1 MLVNWRPQASE
12 AFLDILGYIEERNPI
27 AAADLQ
33 SAIET
38 AVDGLPAFPFTGRR
52 GREEGT
58 RELVVTANYIVV
70 YQVNDKIDVIDVL
83 HARQQY
89 PRITT

>member
-1 MLVNWRPQASE
+1 MLVNWKPQARE
-12 AFLDILGYIEERNPI
+12 ALLEILGYIDERNPI
-27 AAADLQ
+27 AAVDLQ

-52 GREEGT
+52 GREGAT

-70 YQVNDKIDVIDVL
+70 YQVSDKVDVLDVL

-89 PRITT
+89 PKS

>member
-1 MLVNWRPQASE
+1 MLVNWRPQARE
-12 AFLDILGYIEERNPI
+12 AFLEILGYIEERNLI

-52 GREEGT
+52 GREDGT

-70 YQVNDKIDVIDVL
+70 YQVGDKIEVIDVL
-83 HARQQY
+83 HARQRY
-89 PRITT
+89 PKTTP

>member
-1 MLVNWRPQASE
+1 MLVNWKPQARE
-12 AFLDILGYIEERNPI
+12 ALLEILGYIDERNPI
-27 AAADLQ
+27 AAVDLQ

-52 GREEGT
+52 GREGGT

-70 YQVNDKIDVIDVL
+70 YQVSDKVDVLDVL

-89 PRITT
+89 PKS